1 MRLDQRSGTRPIAN
15 LSRVVCLLFLSGLC
29 SLVYQICWFREFR
42 LTFGAT
48 AMASA
53 AVVAVFIA
61 GLGAGNAVLGR
72 LADATNRPLML
83 YAAAEAAIA
92 LSAAV
97 SPFVIDA
104 CRAGFLLTGGETTLG
119 PLLATAVR
127 LAMVAAALA
136 IPTFFMGGTLPL
148 VSRGIVAAGDAS
160 RRRVA
165 LLYGV
170 NTLGGVAGAVIATFI
185 LIEAYGTRTT
195 LWIACAVNLAV
206 GVAAFLVARGAAP
219 PPQFIAADEPA
230 APPQTPIWIV
240 YAMAAGTGFIFFM
253 MELVW
258 YRLLGPILGGT
269 TFTFG
274 LILAVALLGVGLG
287 GVAYAFFFARRT
299 PSLDALAASCLLE
312 AVGLAVPFAAGDQLA
327 LLAGRL
333 REANAGGF
341 AAEVMGWSIV
351 AGIVILPAAI
361 VSGFQ
366 FPLIIGLLGR
376 GGRHVGTHV
385 GTAFMWN
392 SVGCILGSLA
402 GGFGLLPLLS
412 APEAWRVT
420 AVALV
425 VVGLVLLVMGR
436 QWQRDGVP
444 GTEPPPWPGRDAGV
458 TVSVLAVLIAV
469 ATLGLLR
476 CEGPTAVWRHGG
488 IGAGRSMRLRDVDAN
503 RLIEWTH
510 SIRRGIQWEADGVEA
525 GVGIMN
531 RDGLSFIVN
540 GKSDGHAVH
549 DAGTQIGLAVI
560 GAALHPAPKTAFVV
574 GLGTGETAGWLAAVD
589 SIERVDVAELEPAVV
604 EMARQCRLV
613 NHDATQ
619 HPKVRIA
626 FNDAREIL
634 LTGRDR
640 YDLIACE
647 PSNPYRSGVA
657 NLFTREFYRSAGGRL
672 AEGGLFLQW
681 LQAYEVDWDTFRSV
695 LATFADSFH
704 HVEVWQTL
712 TNDIVLV
719 GCETPPVVGIEDLRA
734 RVAMPPFPAAF
745 VAGWHVTGLEGFL
758 SRYVGGTRLVERVLA
773 EGNAEMNT
781 DDRNRVEFGFAR
793 SLGRRGL
800 MSSVELRDMAHAI
813 GDDRRPL
820 TQSTASK
827 DVDWVAVHRTR
838 QWDLAMAEAAV
849 EGSGKPSRA
858 WIDDEVVLRYANA
871 DVPGMLVAWEAR
883 EGRNSCLTEMSV
895 IARGYAERGD
905 ARAIP
910 LIKQV
915 EEFLPAEAA
924 VLSAK
929 LALAGGDPSGAAA
942 SLRAAFEMLKREPWI
957 MPALRENSF
966 AMADGLC
973 RADPG
978 LSLPLLRSLSEPFAV
993 DVARE
998 SRISCCSRIAAT
1010 LGPGEAVPFIAGFEP
1025 FVPWKLPFLEFRRKI
1040 YAAVG
1045 HPLADR
1051 ALWDVLVFKAQ
1062 AEEAVQRREPR

>member
-15 LSRVVCLLFLSGLC
+15 LSWVVCLLFLSGLC

-72 LADATNRPLML
+72 LADATSRPLML

-119 PLLATAVR
+119 PIFATAVR

-136 IPTFFMGGTLPL
+136 VPTFLMGGTLPL

-185 LIEAYGTRTT
+185 LIEATGTRTT

-206 GVAAFLVARGAAP
+206 AVVAFLVARGAAP
-219 PPQFIAADEPA
+219 PPEFVAAEEPPA
-230 APPQTPIWIV
+230 LPQTPVWLV
-240 YAMAAGTGFIFFM
+240 STMAAGTGFVFFM

-287 GVAYAFFFARRT
+287 GVAYACLFARRP
-299 PSLDALAASCLLE
+299 PSLQALAASCLLE
-312 AVGLAVPFAAGDQLA
+312 AVGLAVPFAMGDRLA

-341 AAEVMGWSIV
+341 AAEVIGWGIV

-376 GGRHVGTHV
+376 GDRHVGSHV

-436 QWQRDGVP
+436 QWQRDGVS

-458 TVSVLAVLIAV
+458 AVSVLAVLIAV
-469 ATLGLLR
+469 ATIGLLR

-510 SIRRGIQWEADGVEA
+510 SVRRGIQWEADGVEA

-549 DAGTQIGLAVI
+549 DAGTQIGLALI

-613 NHDATQ
+613 NHDATR
-619 HPKVRIA
+619 HPKVRIR

-657 NLFTREFYRSAGGRL
+657 NLFTREFYRSARGRL

-719 GCETPPVVGIEDLRA
+719 GCDTPPVAGLEDLRA

-745 VAGWHVTGLEGFL
+745 VAGWHVAGLEGFL
-758 SRYVGGTRLVERVLA
+758 SRYVGGTRLVEQVLA
-773 EGNAEMNT
+773 EGNAAMNT

-820 TQSTASK
+820 SEGIAGE
-827 DVDWVAVHRTR
+827 DVDWVAVHRAR
-838 QWDLAMAEAAV
+838 QWDLAMAEAAI
-849 EGSGKPSRA
+849 ENSGEASRA

-883 EGRNSCLTEMSV
+883 EGRNSCLTEASV

-910 LIKQV
+910 LIEQV
-915 EEFLPAEAA
+915 RAILPAEAA

-929 LALAGGDPSGAAA
+929 LALANGDTSGAAA
-942 SLRAAFEMLKREPWI
+942 SLRSAFEMLRLEPWM
-957 MPALRENSF
+957 MPALRENAF
-966 AMADGLC
+966 AMADRLC
-973 RADPG
+973 QIDTG
-978 LSLPLLRSLSEPFAV
+978 LSLPLLTSLSEPFAV
-993 DVARE
+993 DVARQ

-1010 LGPGEAVPFIAGFEP
+1010 LGPGEAVPFLACFEP
-1025 FVPWKLPFLEFRRKI
+1025 FVPWKLPFLVFRQKI

-1045 HPLADR
+1045 HPLADK
-1051 ALWDVLVFKAQ
+1051 AAWDILVFKAQ
-1062 AEEAVQRREPR
+1062 AEEALERREPR